1 MDSQFDYLIIGAGPA
16 GLQLG
21 FHLEQAGLRYR
32 ILEASDAPGAF
43 FREFPRHGK
52 LISINKVFTGTDD
65 PGIILGAKLAENL
78 DLELGKKVVYTVT
91 DKSGEI
97 TSGLA
102 RVSGILETGAPE
114 IDSATCLLPI
124 DSMRKVLGYEADEAT
139 QIAVFLASHRQAAD
153 VSAALA
159 GEIGSDTV
167 MVMPWDQALPEL
179 AGFITMKQTGN
190 VVLQGIIT
198 ILIAAGI
205 FNTLFVSV
213 MERLREFGILA
224 AIGFSSRQLFS
235 LILWESLW
243 VALCGIAA
251 GVVLTAWPYWKLS
264 TQGLDYS
271 AALGENGAQISGVT
285 MSPILYVELYPPHAL
300 VIAGAIILA
309 TMLAGLYP
317 AWRAG
322 RVDPVKVI
330 RIV

>member
-1 MDSQFDYLIIGAGPA
+1 AMAVGIDPA
-16 GLQLG
+16 HEDETTLGLVESLAQG
-21 FHLEQAGLRYR
+21 EMF
-32 ILEASDAPGAF
+32 ASA
-43 FREFPRHGK
+43 
-52 LISINKVFTGTDD
+52 DD
-65 PGIILGAKLAENL
+65 PGIIIGAKLAENL

-213 MERLREFGILA
+213 MERLREFG
-224 AIGFSSRQLFS
+224 
-235 LILWESLW
+235 
-243 VALCGIAA
+243 
-251 GVVLTAWPYWKLS
+251 
-264 TQGLDYS
+264 
-271 AALGENGAQISGVT
+271 
-285 MSPILYVELYPPHAL
+285 
-300 VIAGAIILA
+300 
-309 TMLAGLYP
+309 
-317 AWRAG
+317 
-322 RVDPVKVI
+322 
-330 RIV
+330 